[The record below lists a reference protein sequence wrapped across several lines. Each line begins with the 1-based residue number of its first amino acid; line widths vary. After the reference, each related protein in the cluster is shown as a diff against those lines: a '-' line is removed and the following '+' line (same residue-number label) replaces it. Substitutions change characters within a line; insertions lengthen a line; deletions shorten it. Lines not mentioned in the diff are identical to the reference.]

1 MVSLSFAMGGN
12 LRIPMHRGF
21 IKVYRKIED
30 WEWFGDPNTMLLF
43 FHLLIMANI
52 VDKKWQGKIIKRGD
66 LITSVSSLK
75 KRTGISIRSIRTALD
90 KLKSTNELTIK
101 TTSNYTYISIHN
113 YNNYNEVT
121 NQTTNDRQ
129 TTDKRPTTT
138 KEYKNVRIEEK
149 NKNPIIS
156 NDIFFSPFK
165 SELDTTTMEKAKK
178 FDVRPKDIAYCANV
192 AHEWTRGHD
201 KKTDTNEGWDS
212 FFNTWILRSLRRHE
226 IATLSSKEESKPK
239 PKTNSE
245 DEFIKKMYREGRI
258 K

>member
-1 MVSLSFAMGGN
+1 M
-12 LRIPMHRGF
+12 R
-21 IKVYRKIED
+21 
-30 WEWFGDPNTMLLF
+30 DP
-43 FHLLIMANI
+43 
-52 VDKKWQGKIIKRGD
+52 
-66 LITSVSSLK
+66 
-75 KRTGISIRSIRTALD
+75 TALQIFIWILISVDYKTGKMISGRFFASKILNIKPRTFHKALSERCQHRYKLVTLSSDNKKTIISVNNWDKYQLSSDSSSD
-90 KLKSTNELTIK
+90 KLVTSKGQQSDTI
-101 TTSNYTYISIHN
+101 
-113 YNNYNEVT
+113 
-121 NQTTNDRQ
+121 Q
-129 TTDKRPTTT
+129 
-138 KEYKNVRIEEK
+138 EYKNKRIEEK
-149 NKNPIIS
+149 TKNPIIS

-165 SELDTTTMEKAKK
+165 SDLDTTTLEKAKK

-239 PKTNSE
+239 PKVNSE